1 MPLAVIQARDL
12 IRSLD
17 ISAISGVY
25 AYSIPREILNNVDK
39 NIVLVTDANS
49 NISLEGSNDFFGLD
63 RMVEVQ
69 IFYALHPGVDPEQ
82 LEVQLY
88 KAFVHAGWTM
98 GQNRG
103 HQRDP
108 DTGQIYT
115 TFYVSNLEVL
125 KN

>member
-1 MPLAVIQARDL
+1 MIAVLEARNLIRDL
-12 IRSLD
+12 DLSEIG
-17 ISAISGVY
+17 GVY
-25 AYSIPREILNNVDK
+25 AYSIPREVLNNVDK
-39 NIVLVTDANS
+39 NIVLITDANS
-49 NISLEGSNDFFGLD
+49 SIALEGSNDFYGLD
-63 RMVEVQ
+63 RMIEVQ
-69 IFYALHPGVDPEQ
+69 VFYALHPGIDPES

-88 KAFVHAGWTM
+88 KAFVHAGWTI

-115 TFYVSNLEVL
+115 TFYVSNLELL